1 MQKETI
7 CLQAFIVKRS
17 FILNSIA
24 SETGHFLEMVQ
35 LVHKIL
41 SLQLTVFKNKTFKVQ
56 TLIKHAT
63 YFTHEGS
70 CKKTLCLQAFIVKRS
85 FILNSIAS
93 ETGHILEMVQLVH
106 RILSLQL
113 TVFENKTFKV

>member
-1 MQKETI
+1 MKLQKETL

-17 FILNSIA
+17 YILNSIA

-35 LVHKIL
+35 LVHRIL
-41 SLQLTVFKNKTFKVQ
+41 SLQLTVVENKTFKVK

-70 CKKTLCLQAFIVKRS
+70 CKKNTLFA
-85 FILNSIAS
+85 SI
-93 ETGHILEMVQLVH
+93 
-106 RILSLQL
+106 
-113 TVFENKTFKV
+113 N

>member
-1 MQKETI
+1 MKLQKETL

-17 FILNSIA
+17 YILNSIA

-35 LVHKIL
+35 LVHRIL
-41 SLQLTVFKNKTFKVQ
+41 SLQLTVVENKTFKVQ

-70 CKKTLCLQAFIVKRS
+70 CKKTLCLQALTEKRV
-85 FILNSIAS
+85 FILNCIAFKTAHS
-93 ETGHILEMVQLVH
+93 LEVGRQCKEGRH
-106 RILSLQL
+106 
-113 TVFENKTFKV
+113 